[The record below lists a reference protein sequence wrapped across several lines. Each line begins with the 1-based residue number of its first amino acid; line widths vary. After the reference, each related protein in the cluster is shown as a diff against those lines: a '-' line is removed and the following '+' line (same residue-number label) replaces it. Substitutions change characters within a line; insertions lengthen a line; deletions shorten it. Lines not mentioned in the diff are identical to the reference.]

1 MSPQPGVA
9 LYGLAAPEL
18 MVAVTDSAKPNNNL
32 VTLMLY
38 FSLLYHRNTP
48 RQLVL
53 QHYPDMKRALIGP
66 VSDQLAAFI
75 PRIIPQAVAMLP
87 L

>member
-1 MSPQPGVA
+1 M
-9 LYGLAAPEL
+9 
-18 MVAVTDSAKPNNNL
+18 AVTDSAKPNNNL

-38 FSLLYHRNTP
+38 FSLLFHRNTP
-48 RQLVL
+48 QQVVL

-66 VSDQLAAFI
+66 VSNQLAALI